1 MKAVCDV
8 TYWLTFLEDNEML
21 GFNIMFGLT
30 LITLV
35 WGMVFMYNSESK
47 TGKYNLTQRWKQL
60 MQNKPKGNALMWIQL
75 ASVCQRYLMEDKYIK
90 EFEQTWYPVTN

>member
-1 MKAVCDV
+1 
-8 TYWLTFLEDNEML
+8 ML
-21 GFNIMFGLT
+21 GFNIMFGLI

-47 TGKYNLTQRWKQL
+47 TGKYNLNQRWKQL

-75 ASVCQRYLMEDKYIK
+75 ASVCQRYLTEDKYIK

>member
-1 MKAVCDV
+1 MS
-8 TYWLTFLEDNEML
+8 
-21 GFNIMFGLT
+21 GFNIMFGLI

-47 TGKYNLTQRWKQL
+47 TGKYNLNQRWKQL

-75 ASVCQRYLMEDKYIK
+75 ASVCKRYSTEDKYIK

>member
-21 GFNIMFGLT
+21 GFNIMFGLI

-47 TGKYNLTQRWKQL
+47 TGKYNLNQR
-60 MQNKPKGNALMWIQL
+60 
-75 ASVCQRYLMEDKYIK
+75 
-90 EFEQTWYPVTN
+90 

>member
-1 MKAVCDV
+1 M

-21 GFNIMFGLT
+21 GFNIMFGLPVI

-47 TGKYNLTQRWKQL
+47 TGKHNLNQRWKQL

-75 ASVCQRYLMEDKYIK
+75 ASVCLYLTEDKYIK

>member
-1 MKAVCDV
+1 M

-21 GFNIMFGLT
+21 GFNIMFGLI

-47 TGKYNLTQRWKQL
+47 TGKYNLNQR
-60 MQNKPKGNALMWIQL
+60 
-75 ASVCQRYLMEDKYIK
+75 
-90 EFEQTWYPVTN
+90 